1 MTLRQLIA
9 RFRWRVGATVTLV
22 LVEAGI
28 ELLFP
33 LFIGIAINDLLE
45 DSSRGV
51 VMLAGLGVAALAVG
65 SARRF
70 FDTRAY
76 TGIYEAIATEL
87 VSREQRRGTETSKI
101 AARTT
106 LAGEFVEFLEDSMP
120 EIVTASI
127 GTVGML
133 VIIAGLEHTEAARA
147 MLRNAGCPV
156 VEIMDVD
163 GEPVDAMVG
172 ISHRRAGRMMARA
185 IIDEGYRRIGF
196 LGTKMPLDH
205 RARKRFE
212 GFTETLAKFGLEVED
227 REFYDGGSA
236 MTKGREMTQTILERS
251 PKLDFLYYSNDMIAA
266 GGLLYAIEE
275 GLDVPGRLG
284 MAGFNGVELING
296 LPRRLATMDA
306 MRREIGEAAARV
318 IAERSVE
325 GETAG
330 GERIELTPTLSH
342 GETLRRD

>member
-133 VIIAGLEHTEAARA
+133 VIIAGLDLSVFFACLGLLVLLVVTYWVSATRNLALNRGYNDELERQVTTIDSRQPDAIGGHFRALMRWNRQLSDLETVNYAVIWLGVIALLTYAPIQVIEPGQTE
-147 MLRNAGCPV
+147 
-156 VEIMDVD
+156 
-163 GEPVDAMVG
+163 
-172 ISHRRAGRMMARA
+172 
-185 IIDEGYRRIGF
+185 YGF
-196 LGTKMPLDH
+196 
-205 RARKRFE
+205 AF
-212 GFTETLAKFGLEVED
+212 A
-227 REFYDGGSA
+227 
-236 MTKGREMTQTILERS
+236 TILYVFQYVEALVAL
-251 PKLDFLYYSNDMIAA
+251 PLFIQQV
-266 GGLLYAIEE
+266 I
-275 GLDVPGRLG
+275 RLR
-284 MAGFNGVELING
+284 EISS
-296 LPRRLATMDA
+296 RLAD
-306 MRREIGEAAARV
+306 EAEAPV
-318 IAERSVE
+318 
-325 GETAG
+325 
-330 GERIELTPTLSH
+330 
-342 GETLRRD
+342 

>member
-133 VIIAGLEHTEAARA
+133 VIIAGLDLSVFFACLGLLVLLVVTYWVSATRNLALNRGYNDELERQVTTIDSRQPDAIGGHFRALMRWNRQLSDLETVNYAMIWLGVIALLTYAPIQVIEPGQTE
-147 MLRNAGCPV
+147 
-156 VEIMDVD
+156 
-163 GEPVDAMVG
+163 
-172 ISHRRAGRMMARA
+172 
-185 IIDEGYRRIGF
+185 YGF
-196 LGTKMPLDH
+196 
-205 RARKRFE
+205 AF
-212 GFTETLAKFGLEVED
+212 A
-227 REFYDGGSA
+227 
-236 MTKGREMTQTILERS
+236 TILYVFQYVEALVAL
-251 PKLDFLYYSNDMIAA
+251 PLFIQQV
-266 GGLLYAIEE
+266 I
-275 GLDVPGRLG
+275 RLR
-284 MAGFNGVELING
+284 EISS
-296 LPRRLATMDA
+296 RLAD
-306 MRREIGEAAARV
+306 EAEAPV
-318 IAERSVE
+318 
-325 GETAG
+325 
-330 GERIELTPTLSH
+330 
-342 GETLRRD
+342 

>member
-133 VIIAGLEHTEAARA
+133 VIIAGLDLSVFFACLGLLVLLVVTYWVSATRNLALNRGYNDELERQVTTIDSRQPDAIGGHFRALMRWNRQLSDLETVNYAMIWLGVIALLVYAPIEVIQAGETEYGFAFSTI
-147 MLRNAGCPV
+147 LYV
-156 VEIMDVD
+156 FQFVE
-163 GEPVDAMVG
+163 AMVALPLFIQQLIRLRE
-172 ISHRRAGRMMARA
+172 IS
-185 IIDEGYRRIGF
+185 
-196 LGTKMPLDH
+196 
-205 RARKRFE
+205 
-212 GFTETLAKFGLEVED
+212 
-227 REFYDGGSA
+227 
-236 MTKGREMTQTILERS
+236 
-251 PKLDFLYYSNDMIAA
+251 
-266 GGLLYAIEE
+266 
-275 GLDVPGRLG
+275 GRL
-284 MAGFNGVELING
+284 
-296 LPRRLATMDA
+296 
-306 MRREIGEAAARV
+306 
-318 IAERSVE
+318 
-325 GETAG
+325 
-330 GERIELTPTLSH
+330 
-342 GETLRRD
+342 